1 MKQQRAAH
9 RAWARACGHLPAL
22 SPCSHSPSGWTA
34 NRSFTGPEA
43 ASVLTSPTPPNVQCQ
58 LEALDGAGDSRACPG
73 PREGVSP
80 DSEPPWHPSPG
91 SVEGL
96 THRDQVSKGL
106 QHHVVVYSVLCVR
119 SSSPHSSLLKSTAT
133 SRKVTGSCNVTHLV
147 FQQKGQGVLAGDR
160 REAGGDIPT
169 ELTVL
174 GCPSFGALPGNTDW
188 GL

>member
-106 QHHVVVYSVLCVR
+106 QHHVVVLSPLCQVQQPPLLPAEVH
-119 SSSPHSSLLKSTAT
+119 SHVQEGHWFLQCHTPCISAEGSGSPCWGQKRGWRGHSDRAH
-133 SRKVTGSCNVTHLV
+133 C
-147 FQQKGQGVLAGDR
+147 AGM
-160 REAGGDIPT
+160 PQ
-169 ELTVL
+169 LW
-174 GCPSFGALPGNTDW
+174 SFAW
-188 GL
+188 KH